1 MFILC
6 SEKQKKSSGD
16 SFFSNLNLLR
26 SILPKYFYECLM
38 QVIIYNK
45 LYSIYLLSYRTFLQ
59 VVCVFFYSF
68 VNLVRVSEIVLLFF
82 FFFISCSVFELVIFL
97 CAVCCARVQ
106 KDWCGGF
113 CRCENIYVCKKS
125 RRNLN
130 LIKRAEK
137 RFKCRTVS
145 LTFFS
150 HCST

>member
-6 SEKQKKSSGD
+6 SGKQKKSSGD

-68 VNLVRVSEIVLLFF
+68 VNLVRVSEIVLWFFFSFLVQFLNWLFF
-82 FFFISCSVFELVIFL
+82 CVPYVVHVYRKID
-97 CAVCCARVQ
+97 A
-106 KDWCGGF
+106 GGF
-113 CRCENIYVCKKS
+113 VDAKIYMYAKKVEE
-125 RRNLN
+125 
-130 LIKRAEK
+130 I
-137 RFKCRTVS
+137 
-145 LTFFS
+145 
-150 HCST
+150 